1 MRTFGLRELPI
12 NDLNNHLKKRVPR
25 NNQLTNITHELVIKL
40 LLFTYSKIWVNRNG
54 KSKYGFGIQLN
65 PLKKYSFK
73 ISNGN
78 DIEMNAVYT

>member
-1 MRTFGLRELPI
+1 MFFPSSTSDFFWSKQELPI

-54 KSKYGFGIQLN
+54 KSKYGLAF
-65 PLKKYSFK
+65 S
-73 ISNGN
+73 
-78 DIEMNAVYT
+78 